1 MTDKNATLKNM
12 LLCGLKPIGKCLY
25 VYGGGWNDDNTGA
38 GIETKSFGMSE
49 RWERFY
55 NENDSLYDYEKTK
68 YRIHDGLDCTG
79 YVGWLMYQIF
89 GDKYSNNGYVFPS
102 GSAAEKYA
110 RIFDGMVIPK
120 ESLAD
125 RQCGDIMCKDGHV
138 YITVGGC
145 GDGSILILHASPPAV
160 SLCGTTVTGNDD
172 STAVRLAEKYM
183 KLFFSECIEK
193 YPNYSRNAEY
203 LTEYDTMR
211 WNAGVLKDPDG
222 YRKMS
227 AEEILEDLFEMRR

>member
-1 MTDKNATLKNM
+1 MIKESDIEMTDKNATLKNM

-79 YVGWLMYQIF
+79 YIGWLMYQIF

-102 GSAAEKYA
+102 GSAAAKN
-110 RIFDGMVIPK
+110 RCLRFRFTR
-120 ESLAD
+120 SL
-125 RQCGDIMCKDGHV
+125 RQWLSQPSCFRRFF
-138 YITVGGC
+138 GGR
-145 GDGSILILHASPPAV
+145 P
-160 SLCGTTVTGNDD
+160 
-172 STAVRLAEKYM
+172 
-183 KLFFSECIEK
+183 
-193 YPNYSRNAEY
+193 
-203 LTEYDTMR
+203 
-211 WNAGVLKDPDG
+211 
-222 YRKMS
+222 
-227 AEEILEDLFEMRR
+227 